1 MTNRIFLYAFEA
13 NHKCVGYRFIPAEAF
28 SMKELFL
35 AADGLFDRPGVAK
48 VYALDDFGGLYYE
61 YRKAIRDLSDFAE
74 QIAFESL
81 IADRG
86 LLIRER

>member
-1 MTNRIFLYAFEA
+1 MTERIFLYAFGTD
-13 NHKCVGYRFIPAEAF
+13 HKCVAYRFIPREAF
-28 SMKELFL
+28 GIRELFL
-35 AADGLFDRPGVAK
+35 AADMIFDRPGVAR

-61 YRKAIRDLSDFAE
+61 YRKAVKDMSDFAE
-74 QIAFESL
+74 HIAFESL